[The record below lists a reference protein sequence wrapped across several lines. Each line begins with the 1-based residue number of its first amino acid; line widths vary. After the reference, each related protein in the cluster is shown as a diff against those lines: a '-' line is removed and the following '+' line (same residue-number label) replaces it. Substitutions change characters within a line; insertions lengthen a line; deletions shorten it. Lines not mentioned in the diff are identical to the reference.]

1 MLLIQSAFLSHN
13 HQDYCSLRK
22 SLYRLLLLAPPH
34 VHSYLAYLYYRLSFS
49 FAEEQAE
56 MATTLCESIEEVQ
69 LLICF
74 NYEEQY
80 GDGSFLCL
88 TSELPSSGSTSS
100 MGLKAVQLSA

>member
-1 MLLIQSAFLSHN
+1 
-13 HQDYCSLRK
+13 
-22 SLYRLLLLAPPH
+22 
-34 VHSYLAYLYYRLSFS
+34 
-49 FAEEQAE
+49 